1 MKSSAESPIE
11 YSPLMPEIL
20 EDPLPVYE
28 RLRAESPVH
37 YVPEFDCWAL
47 SLFED
52 IWEQSG
58 DSKSYS
64 AAARGTTPAHLI
76 TRQLPVF
83 PSVNL
88 MDPPEHTRNRA
99 LISGAFK
106 PRRVAGLAP
115 AVRAIVDKHADVL
128 EGRDEFDLV
137 GDYIAKISMEVSC
150 VLLGLPVED
159 GDLLY
164 SFVNRFFDRLPGQP
178 GMTEDGLA
186 AAAELN
192 AYLEK
197 IVAHHRLHPSDDD
210 VLLNAYLNA
219 ELDGKPIPDD
229 EIASQMATLVIG
241 STDSFPKIFAA
252 TALELF
258 RSPDQRAE
266 LVADPGLIPNAFRE
280 GLRHGMPT
288 QFLGR
293 TVVAPVA
300 LREHRFEP
308 GQIVIFLF
316 PSANRDE
323 REFEDPDRFDIHRVS
338 KRILTF
344 GHGNH
349 SCLGTH
355 IAALE
360 GETALQALLERAP
373 DYAVRED
380 GIGRLRSEFVAGIV
394 ELPVAPR

>member
-1 MKSSAESPIE
+1 VIE
-11 YSPLMPEIL
+11 YSPLMPEVL
-20 EDPLPVYE
+20 EDPLAVYA
-28 RLRAESPVH
+28 RLRAEAPVY
-37 YVPEFDCWAL
+37 YVEEFDCWAL

-64 AAARGTTPAHLI
+64 AALRGTTPAHLI
-76 TRQLPVF
+76 TKQLPVF
-83 PSVNL
+83 PSVNM

-106 PRRVAGLAP
+106 PKRVASLAP
-115 AVRAIVDKHADVL
+115 AVQAVVDKHADAVA
-128 EGRDEFDLV
+128 EREEFDLV
-137 GDYIAKISMEVSC
+137 GDYIAKIAMESSC
-150 VLLGLPVED
+150 LLLGLPIED

-164 SFVNRFFDRLPGQP
+164 SFVSRFFDREPGRP
-178 GMTEDGLA
+178 GMTEDGLS

-192 AYLEK
+192 TYLEGIIAERRK
-197 IVAHHRLHPSDDD
+197 RPTDGD
-210 VLLNAYLNA
+210 VLLDAYLNA
-219 ELDGKPIPDD
+219 EFDGKPIPDD

-241 STDSFPKIFAA
+241 STDSFPKIFAS

-258 RSPDQRAE
+258 RSPAQRAE
-266 LVADPGLIPNAFRE
+266 LVRDPALIPNAFRE
-280 GLRHGMPT
+280 GLRYGMPT

-293 TVVAPVA
+293 TVVAPVE

-338 KRILTF
+338 RRILTF
-344 GHGNH
+344 GHGSH
-349 SCLGTH
+349 SCLGIH
-355 IAALE
+355 ISALE
-360 GETALQALLERAP
+360 GETALRTLLERHP
-373 DYAVRED
+373 EYVVREE
-380 GIGRLRSEFVAGIV
+380 GIGRLRSEFVAGITA
-394 ELPVAPR
+394 LPVTRT